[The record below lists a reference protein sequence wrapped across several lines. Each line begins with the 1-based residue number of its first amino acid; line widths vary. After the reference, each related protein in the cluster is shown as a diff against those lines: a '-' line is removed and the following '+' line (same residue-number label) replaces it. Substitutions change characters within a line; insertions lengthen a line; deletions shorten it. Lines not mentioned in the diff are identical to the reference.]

1 MRFRGRGLRRTRG
14 LPALWRI
21 VRAVTLN
28 RMERQDLTAKL
39 AQLHDELSRSGQ
51 VDPAKL
57 QQLRELTGGI
67 ERLLEQEA
75 PADAEDAKGVSSGL
89 KDLLLKFEADHP
101 ELSLT
106 LGKIADGLAAIG
118 I

>member
-1 MRFRGRGLRRTRG
+1 
-14 LPALWRI
+14 
-21 VRAVTLN
+21 
-28 RMERQDLTAKL
+28 MERQELTARL
-39 AQLHDELSRSGQ
+39 AELHAELARSDQ
-51 VDPAKL
+51 VDPANL
-57 QQLRELTGGI
+57 QRLRDLTGEI
-67 ERLLEQEA
+67 ERLLAQEE
-75 PADAEDAKGVSSGL
+75 ADAQDAEGVTSGL

>member
-1 MRFRGRGLRRTRG
+1 
-14 LPALWRI
+14 
-21 VRAVTLN
+21 
-28 RMERQDLTAKL
+28 MERQELTAKL
-39 AQLHDELSRSGQ
+39 AELHAELSRSNQ
-51 VDPAKL
+51 VDPANL
-57 QQLRELTGGI
+57 ERLRELTA
-67 ERLLEQEA
+67 EVDRLLDQDEA
-75 PADAEDAKGVSSGL
+75 TDDEEAAGVTSGL